1 MGKRHLKMAID
12 VALSGSFGID
22 LALDKA
28 TPEEREQ
35 LAAAVKLYKESI
47 RPLVMQGDLYRLVSP
62 YEQPVASLSY
72 VSEDKERAVVY
83 IYQTEDGNVPA
94 ILLNGLDA
102 NKRYRITEVSLPK
115 GQTSRFAAH
124 GKLFTGAELMTAGI
138 AKSLHSQT
146 DC

>member
-1 MGKRHLKMAID
+1 
-12 VALSGSFGID
+12 
-22 LALDKA
+22 
-28 TPEEREQ
+28 
-35 LAAAVKLYKESI
+35 
-47 RPLVMQGDLYRLVSP
+47 MQGDLYRLVSP

-102 NKRYRITEVSLPK
+102 NKRYRITEVNLPK
-115 GQTSRFAAH
+115 GQGLPGRGSALRMAPSRFAAH

-138 AKSLHSQT
+138 ANPLSNQFESAVILLT
-146 DC
+146 VEN